1 MVAGGSSWGDG
12 SGKRRSQSIRGG
24 LMAKFRR
31 RENRDRAGEKTSKH
45 MEAIRGGRESAYEM
59 PHEGRRAEAKEGRY
73 KEGR

>member
-1 MVAGGSSWGDG
+1 
-12 SGKRRSQSIRGG
+12 
-24 LMAKFRR
+24 MAKFRR